1 MKKLVLLLSFLSLVT
16 FSFTKKK
23 DNSSPEDLA
32 NSIFKT
38 IKNNKEKQFLKLF
51 IKDEEFNQTI
61 DASDMDK
68 EVAKEFKAQF
78 IQKLN
83 ADREKT
89 TKKLK
94 EGFAKIQTDISNK
107 SCKTEIQL
115 GNITLQ
121 VASLR
126 NLPLELGELN
136 FQYICSKDT
145 QNVNV
150 KIINTIKGWRVIE
163 KIRLVN

>member
-1 MKKLVLLLSFLSLVT
+1 MKKTVLLLSFLSLVT
-16 FSFTKKK
+16 LSFIKKK
-23 DNSSPEDLA
+23 DSSLPEDLA
-32 NSIFKT
+32 NIIFEL
-38 IKNNKEKQFLKLF
+38 IKDNKEKQFLELL
-51 IKDEEFNQTI
+51 IKNEEFTKTI

-68 EVAKEFKAQF
+68 EAAKEFKTQF
-78 IQKLN
+78 TQKLN

-89 TKKLK
+89 IKKLK

-115 GNITLQ
+115 GNITPK
-121 VASLR
+121 VAPLG

-150 KIINTIKGWRVIE
+150 KVINTIKGWRVIE
-163 KIRLVN
+163 KIRLVD